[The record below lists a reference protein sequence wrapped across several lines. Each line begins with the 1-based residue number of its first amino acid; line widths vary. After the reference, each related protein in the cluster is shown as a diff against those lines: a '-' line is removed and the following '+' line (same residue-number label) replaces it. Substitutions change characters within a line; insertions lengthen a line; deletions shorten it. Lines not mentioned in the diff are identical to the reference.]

1 MMRSNIRLVTILVAV
16 LWILGVALL
25 IFSGGNTTLI
35 GLGIIFLPALLILQA
50 WVILREPPDGKEFP
64 DDQWYEK

>member
-1 MMRSNIRLVTILVAV
+1 MLVAI
-16 LWILGVALL
+16 LWMLGVAVL

-35 GLGIIFLPALLILQA
+35 GLGIMFLPALLLVQA